1 MTARIS
7 GRAKAPTRFRN
18 NQAYYAPRRN
28 VTGQEGTSNSK
39 TATADVKVS
48 GSVALMPK
56 GAGQG
61 TGEQQLKTSSTAGAV
76 HGYLLKCVDPDHLPT
91 RCLIACHPNSRASST
106 DRKKSFKVFMPQDS
120 RRRAGITT
128 LLNCQ
133 KSKATRFFGQTGC
146 AVANPAGIPEHL
158 NCRLAKEGG
167 PYDPPYDL
175 SPSRWKAGSDCSVD
189 REHARLRTA
198 PGSNK

>member
-76 HGYLLKCVDPDHLPT
+76 HGYLLICVDPDHFPT
-91 RCLIACHPNSRASST
+91 RSHT
-106 DRKKSFKVFMPQDS
+106 DRVRSHGDNETS
-120 RRRAGITT
+120 RCEVI
-128 LLNCQ
+128 L
-133 KSKATRFFGQTGC
+133 ATR
-146 AVANPAGIPEHL
+146 
-158 NCRLAKEGG
+158 
-167 PYDPPYDL
+167 
-175 SPSRWKAGSDCSVD
+175 
-189 REHARLRTA
+189 
-198 PGSNK
+198 